1 LMKAVTVIPLVK
13 DSLALRD
20 MPKPNPKRG
29 QVLLKPI
36 EVGVCGTDKDIIEG
50 KYGAPPPGEE
60 YLILGHEAVA
70 EVAELGDGVDNVGVG
85 DIVVP
90 TVRRPTTC
98 TLPRTE
104 LDYCPRGTYAEH
116 GIWYLHGFAAEFA
129 VTDSQYLVKVPKEA
143 IDVAVLTEPLSIVE
157 KGIDLALR
165 LGRARFES
173 WSPER
178 VLIMGAGPIGMLA
191 LMVMRLRGFTNI
203 TVTATRPYDSLKAK
217 LVKEIGATYVN
228 TNIDQINGDF
238 DIVIEATGSTSAA
251 YDALRHLGADGVAVL
266 LGIYLDGKN
275 VNIGPLLDDWRRN
288 KLIIGATNASIRA
301 FEMGVADLVK
311 AKFEFGGWVR
321 KLITKEVTLDEYE
334 YAYNWGHEDIK
345 SVIQIRSL

>member
-1 LMKAVTVIPLVK
+1 MKAVTVIPMVR

-20 MPKPNPKRG
+20 MPKPSPGRG
-29 QVLLKPI
+29 QVLLSPI

-50 KYGAPPPGEE
+50 RYGAPPPGEE

-70 EVAELGDGVDNVGVG
+70 EVVELGDGVDNVGVG

-98 TLPRTE
+98 TLPITE

-129 VTDSQYLVKVPKEA
+129 VTDSQYLVKVPREA
-143 IDVAVLTEPLSIVE
+143 VDVAVLTEPLSIVE

-165 LGRARFES
+165 LGTARFGS
-173 WSPER
+173 WSPRR
-178 VLIMGAGPIGMLA
+178 VLIMGAGPIGMLS
-191 LMVMRLRGFTNI
+191 LMVVRLRGFVDV

-217 LVKEIGATYVN
+217 LVREIGATYVN
-228 TNIDQINGDF
+228 TNVDQISGDF

-251 YDALRHLGADGVAVL
+251 YEALKHLGNDGVAVL
-266 LGIYLDGKN
+266 LGIYLDSKS

-288 KLIIGATNASIRA
+288 KLIIGVTNASIRA
-301 FEMGVADLVK
+301 FEMGVSDLVK
-311 AKFEFGGWVR
+311 AKFEFGNWVR
-321 KLITKEVTLDEYE
+321 KLITKEVPLDEYE

>member
-1 LMKAVTVIPLVK
+1 MKAVTVIPLVK

-20 MPKPNPKRG
+20 MPKPLPKRG
-29 QVLLKPI
+29 QVLLSPI

-70 EVAELGDGVDNVGVG
+70 EVVELGDGVDNVGVG
-85 DIVVP
+85 DVVVP

-98 TLPRTE
+98 TLPITE

-173 WSPER
+173 WSPRR

-191 LMVMRLRGFTNI
+191 LMVMRLRGFTDI

-217 LVKEIGATYVN
+217 LVREIGATYVN
-228 TNIDQINGDF
+228 TNVDQISGDF

-251 YDALRHLGADGVAVL
+251 YEALRHLGADGVAVL
-266 LGIYLDGKN
+266 LGIYLDSKN

-288 KLIIGATNASIRA
+288 KLIIGATNASIKA
-301 FEMGVADLVK
+301 FEMGVSDLVK

-334 YAYNWGHEDIK
+334 YAYNWGHDDIK

>member
-1 LMKAVTVIPLVK
+1 MKAVTVIPLVK

-20 MPKPNPKRG
+20 MPKPSPKRY
-29 QVLLKPI
+29 QVLLSPI

-50 KYGAPPPGEE
+50 RYGAPPPGEE
-60 YLILGHEAVA
+60 YLILGHESVA
-70 EVAELGDGVDNVGVG
+70 EVVELGDDVDNVSVG

-90 TVRRPTTC
+90 TVRRPITC
-98 TLPRTE
+98 TLPITE
-104 LDYCPRGTYAEH
+104 VDYCPRGTYAEH

-143 IDVAVLTEPLSIVE
+143 VDVAVLTEPLSIVE

-165 LGRARFES
+165 LGKARFES
-173 WSPER
+173 WSPRR

-191 LMVMRLRGFTNI
+191 LMVMRLRDFVDI

-217 LVKEIGATYVN
+217 LVREIGATYVN

-266 LGIYLDGKN
+266 LGIYLDSKN
-275 VNIGPLLDDWRRN
+275 VNIRPLLDDWRRN
-288 KLIIGATNASIRA
+288 KLIIGATNASIGA